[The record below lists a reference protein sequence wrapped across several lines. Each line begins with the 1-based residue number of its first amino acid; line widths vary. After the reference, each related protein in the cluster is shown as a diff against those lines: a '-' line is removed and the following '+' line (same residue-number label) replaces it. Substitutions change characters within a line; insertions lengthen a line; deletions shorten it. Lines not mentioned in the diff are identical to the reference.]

1 MAFRSACVSIGIAAE
16 HEAVMHLYDTIY
28 GGEPRLAS
36 RTQESAME
44 HQRSGRLRWDTT
56 KAAQPGWLLFLDGQ
70 PGEAPTMLPGFETR
84 VPRGARH
91 AEVARLIA
99 AMLQRETGHQ
109 PQRVQFTQIEPG
121 PVYYFVATDE
131 SPA

>member
-1 MAFRSACVSIGIAAE
+1 MS
-16 HEAVMHLYDTIY
+16 LYDAAY
-28 GGEPRLAS
+28 GGEQRLAS
-36 RTQESAME
+36 CAQESAME
-44 HQRSGRLRWDTT
+44 YQMSGRLRWDTT

-70 PGEAPTMLPGFETR
+70 PGDAPTMLPGFETR
-84 VPRGARH
+84 VPREASH

-109 PQRVQFTQIEPG
+109 PQRVQFTQIEAG

-131 SPA
+131 EPP